1 MARTSFSHLHGG
13 SGRGFARRGHGIF
26 YYGEGSAASDAC
38 TDLKYVHKL
47 DVASLAAN
55 RRPPSRNEILRSWA
69 VPTSL
74 EPGGLQVRIFD
85 IRRRVGLV
93 LRREPEPPRVHD
105 PRWLATPLT

>member
-1 MARTSFSHLHGG
+1 MARTSFSHLK
-13 SGRGFARRGHGIF
+13 GRGRSFFRRGHGIF

-38 TDLKYVHKL
+38 TYIKYVHKL

-69 VPTSL
+69 VPASL
-74 EPGGLQVRIFD
+74 EPGDHQLRIFD

-93 LRREPEPPRVHD
+93 LRREPEPPREHD

>member
-1 MARTSFSHLHGG
+1 MARTSFSHLKGWRR
-13 SGRGFARRGHGIF
+13 SFFRRGHGIF

-38 TDLKYVHKL
+38 TFLSYVHKL

-74 EPGGLQVRIFD
+74 EPGGLQVRILD

-93 LRREPEPPRVHD
+93 VRREPEPPRVHD